1 MLGAAVLKIESR
13 VHLEIIN
20 KCRKEVGEDFPISVK
35 LNSTDFQKGGFTPD
49 ESIQVAQDAR
59 KCWCRYY
66 RNFRWYL

>member
-1 MLGAAVLKIESR
+1 MPWGGSIENRAR

-35 LNSTDFQKGGFTPD
+35 LNSTDFQKGGFTAD
-49 ESIQVAQDAR
+49 ESIQGSSNVR
-59 KCWCRYY
+59 KCGCRYY